1 MNKEKIIFLDIDG
14 VLNPN
19 VNIHMRKLKGEP
31 TCADSIK
38 LPGDKLYRLK
48 RICTDTGAKVV
59 VSSSWRIGFKRDASI
74 PSPSHI
80 NLYNQTS
87 ATPSPA
93 YINFYN
99 QASAYGIP
107 VIGWTPLHTD
117 RNRGREISHWIM
129 IFIKNNGYKPNY
141 VIIDDNISD
150 IVNVHRGHV
159 IQTSTLLGLQD
170 EHVNIAISI
179 LNK

>member
-1 MNKEKIIFLDIDG
+1 MNKEKFIFLDIDG

-48 RICTDTGAKVV
+48 RICKNTGAKVV
-59 VSSSWRIGFKRDASI
+59 VSSSWRIGFKRDANI
-74 PSPSHI
+74 
-80 NLYNQTS
+80 
-87 ATPSPA
+87 PSPA

-150 IVNVHRGHV
+150 IVNVHKGHV